1 MRTLPVALLLLW
13 LVSAERPLSEAERQ
27 RNIDSFEYVWKTV
40 RDKHWDPKLNGVDW
54 QTVHDEL
61 GPRIEKAD
69 STAQARAVM
78 AEMLERLKQTHFG
91 IIPAEAYEQMQPGTG
106 SQAGTVGIDVRVI
119 RGRVLVTSVEK
130 ASTAGAK
137 GIRPGWELLAVDGQ
151 ELGEVLRRVAKF
163 FEKST
168 LEALAGRAAV
178 VYRLRGPP
186 GSVVSL
192 RLRNGQNQTVDLLV
206 ARTGQRGVRAQFGF
220 FPPMYVWSEWRKIG
234 GSAGY
239 LAFSMFMDPE
249 NVMKT
254 AAEAITA
261 CLACQGFI
269 IDLRGNPG
277 GIGAMAMGLAGWFVE
292 EKGLRLG
299 AMQTRETALRFV
311 VNPRPV
317 TYRGPLAILV
327 DGSSAST
334 AEIFSGGMKDL
345 KRARIFGSRTAGAAL
360 PSVIEKLPNGDG
372 FQFAIANY
380 ISEGGQ
386 PLEGIGVIPDEE
398 VELTRETLLEGRDTV
413 LEAALNWI
421 KQHN

>member
-1 MRTLPVALLLLW
+1 MRTLPVALLLLS
-13 LVSAERPLSEAERQ
+13 LTSAEGPLSVAERQ
-27 RNIDSFEYVWKTV
+27 PNIDSFEYVWKTV

-54 QTVHDEL
+54 QAVHDEL
-61 GPRIEKAD
+61 RPRLEKAD
-69 STAQARAVM
+69 STAKARAVM
-78 AEMLERLKQTHFG
+78 AEMLERLKQSHFG
-91 IIPAEAYEQMQPGTG
+91 IIPAEAYEQMQLGTG

-119 RGRVLVTSVEK
+119 GGRVLVTSVEK

-137 GIRPGWELLAVDGQ
+137 GIRPGWELLTIDRQ
-151 ELGEVLRRVAKF
+151 ELGQVLARIAKF
-163 FEKST
+163 FKKST
-168 LEALAGRAAV
+168 LEALAARAAV
-178 VYRLRGPP
+178 VYRLRGQP

-192 RLRNGQNQTVDLLV
+192 RLRNGQDQTVDLLV
-206 ARTGQRGVRAQFGF
+206 ARTAQRGARAQFGF

-234 GSAGY
+234 GSTGY
-239 LAFSMFMDPE
+239 LAFNMFMDPE
-249 NVMKT
+249 SVMKT
-254 AAEAITA
+254 AADAITS
-261 CLACQGFI
+261 CLDCNGFI

-299 AMQTRETALRFV
+299 AMHTRETVLRFV

-327 DGSSAST
+327 DGSSGST
-334 AEIFSGGMKDL
+334 AEIFAGGMKDL
-345 KRARIFGSRTAGAAL
+345 KRARILGSRTAGAAL

-413 LEAALNWI
+413 LEATLNWI
-421 KQHN
+421 KQQK

>member
-1 MRTLPVALLLLW
+1 LQVLPPVVLLLW

-27 RNIDSFEYVWKTV
+27 SNIDSFEYVWKTV

-54 QTVHDEL
+54 QAVHDEL
-61 GPRIEKAD
+61 RPRIEKTD
-69 STAQARAVM
+69 SVAQARAVM
-78 AEMLERLKQTHFG
+78 TEMLERLKQTHFG
-91 IIPAEAYEQMQPGTG
+91 IIPAEAYQQMQPGTG
-106 SQAGTVGIDVRVI
+106 SQAGTVGMDVRVI
-119 RGRVLVTSVEK
+119 EGRVLVTSVEK

-151 ELGEVLRRVAKF
+151 ELGEVLARIAKF

-168 LEALAGRAAV
+168 LEALVARAAV

-186 GSVVSL
+186 GSVVNL
-192 RLRNGQNQTVDLLV
+192 RLRDGQNQTVDLLV
-206 ARTGQRGVRAQFGF
+206 ARTRQRGVRAQFGF

-299 AMQTRETALRFV
+299 TMQTRETTVRFV

-372 FQFAIANY
+372 FQFAFANY

-386 PLEGIGVIPDEE
+386 PLEGVGVIPDVE

-413 LEAALNWI
+413 LEAAVDWI
-421 KQHN
+421 KQQK

>member
-1 MRTLPVALLLLW
+1 
-13 LVSAERPLSEAERQ
+13 
-27 RNIDSFEYVWKTV
+27 
-40 RDKHWDPKLNGVDW
+40 
-54 QTVHDEL
+54 
-61 GPRIEKAD
+61 
-69 STAQARAVM
+69 M

-119 RGRVLVTSVEK
+119 RGRVLATSVEK

-168 LEALAGRAAV
+168 LEALAARAAV
-178 VYRLRGPP
+178 VHRLRGPP

-421 KQHN
+421 KQQK